1 MNLAAEA
8 PEWLALIF
16 AGLLIAAAVQDALE
30 ARMSNLLVLLLIA
43 GAAVAA
49 IVVGLQLQLWENIAV
64 FAALLAVGTAMFAKG
79 ILGGGD
85 VKVLAAASLWFSIA
99 GAGQMLFA
107 TVLSGGVLALLVL
120 GARLVKWGEAAQ
132 RRLPFLRHRAG
143 VPYGIAIA
151 AGALIAM
158 ALQR

>member
-1 MNLAAEA
+1 MNLAADG
-8 PEWLALIF
+8 PHWLALIF

-30 ARMSNLLVLLLIA
+30 ARMSNILVMLLIV
-43 GAAVAA
+43 GAVIAA
-49 IVVGLQLQLWENIAV
+49 IVVGPQVELWQNLAV
-64 FAALLAVGTAMFAKG
+64 FAALLVVGTAMFAKG

-85 VKVLAAASLWFSIA
+85 VKVAAATSLWFSIA

-132 RRLPFLRHRAG
+132 RRLPFLRPRAG

>member
-8 PEWLALIF
+8 PQWLALIF

-49 IVVGLQLQLWENIAV
+49 IVVGPQVELWENLAV
-64 FAALLAVGTAMFAKG
+64 FAALLAVGTALFARG

-99 GAGQMLFA
+99 GA
-107 TVLSGGVLALLVL
+107 
-120 GARLVKWGEAAQ
+120 
-132 RRLPFLRHRAG
+132 
-143 VPYGIAIA
+143 
-151 AGALIAM
+151 LIAM

>member
-1 MNLAAEA
+1 MSQPISFASAIFSFPSACDEALPPSAAALAAVV
-8 PEWLALIF
+8 
-16 AGLLIAAAVQDALE
+16 AGPKLE
-30 ARMSNLLVLLLIA
+30 
-43 GAAVAA
+43 
-49 IVVGLQLQLWENIAV
+49 LWENLAV
-64 FAALLAVGTAMFAKG
+64 FAALLAVGTALFAKG

-85 VKVLAAASLWFSIA
+85 VKVVAAASLWFSIA

-120 GARLVKWGEAAQ
+120 AARLVKWGEAAQ
-132 RRLPFLRHRAG
+132 RRLPFLARGAG

-151 AGALIAM
+151 AGAIIAM

>member
-8 PEWLALIF
+8 PQWLALIF

-43 GAAVAA
+43 GA
-49 IVVGLQLQLWENIAV
+49 
-64 FAALLAVGTAMFAKG
+64 
-79 ILGGGD
+79 
-85 VKVLAAASLWFSIA
+85 
-99 GAGQMLFA
+99 GQMLFA

-120 GARLVKWGEAAQ
+120 GARIVKWGEAAQ
-132 RRLPFLRHRAG
+132 RRLPFLRPKAG